1 MPVFISYSHKD
12 KEFAEKLSAHLVRN
26 NAHVWMDTW
35 ELNVGDSIVSKVQEA
50 IREAS
55 ALLIVLSK
63 SSVISEWCK
72 KELNAGFM
80 RELEEKRVVVLP
92 ILLED
97 CAMPTFLKE
106 KMYADFRT
114 NFDKGL
120 QDVLDAISKV
130 TNCNMGR
137 LEGPKF
143 YVDWAVDWYYITKL
157 FNLRFTLIEHV
168 IDQPFTILTEVMI
181 QANDTATKRYQ
192 EYEKAGLDWVGRAVI
207 VESLVEFAVKENP
220 KIIIDDQFPKK
231 LELTISDPKTKIS
244 YDVMI
249 LCRRLGQ
256 DTGKDI
262 LLNLKGQLEGLR
274 THMRQVTRKTTP
286 EETARL
292 AKILSTP
299 IDS

>member
-1 MPVFISYSHKD
+1 MPIFISYSHKD
-12 KEFAEKLSAHLVRN
+12 KEFASKLAAHLARN
-26 NAHVWMDTW
+26 NAHVWLDTW

-50 IREAS
+50 IQEAS

-72 KELNAGFM
+72 KELNAGLM

-97 CAMPTFLKE
+97 CTIPTFLKE

-137 LEGPKF
+137 LEDPKF
-143 YVDWAVDWYYITKL
+143 YVDWAVDWYYIKKL
-157 FNLRFTLIEHV
+157 FNLRFTLIEHA
-168 IDQPFTILTEVMI
+168 IDQPFTILTEVII
-181 QANDTATKRYQ
+181 QANNTATKRYH
-192 EYEKAGLDWVGRAVI
+192 EYEKARLDWVGRAII

-220 KIIIDDQFPKK
+220 KIIINDQFPKEFQ
-231 LELTISDPKTKIS
+231 LMLGDPSTNICYEMK
-244 YDVMI
+244 I

-256 DTGKDI
+256 DTGKDVM
-262 LLNLKGQLEGLR
+262 LNLKGQLEGLR
-274 THMRQVTRKTTP
+274 NHMRQVTRKTTP
-286 EETARL
+286 EEAVRL
-292 AKILSTP
+292 ANILSTP
-299 IDS
+299 IDY